1 MKKNVR
7 ISRAKLK
14 AKKHPDERK
23 AISMV
28 KLVGVSMKL
37 REHNNHLQGLY
48 AELGKVVFDQHLR
61 LGSGTPRRWSAVMT
75 GLAGRIEE
83 LRKKMT
89 LLEREVKTLKKAA

>member
-7 ISRAKLK
+7 IARVKPA

-48 AELGKVVFDQHLR
+48 AELGKIVFDHHLR
-61 LGSGTPRRWSAVMT
+61 PGSSAPRRWSAAMT
-75 GLAGRIEE
+75 GLADKISE

-89 LLEREVKTLKKAA
+89 RLEREVKTLKKAA